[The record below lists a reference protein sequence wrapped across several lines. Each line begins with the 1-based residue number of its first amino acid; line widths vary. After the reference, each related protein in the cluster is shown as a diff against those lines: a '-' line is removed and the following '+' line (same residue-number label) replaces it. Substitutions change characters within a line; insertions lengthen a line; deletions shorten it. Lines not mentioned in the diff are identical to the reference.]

1 MSNDIGSGYSFAQL
15 REDLKNEELPALSQ
29 AGLLSED
36 TIDYLHRYRRHYEP
50 EDDSEP
56 YYARNTEHWEEVV
69 VPEVSKNLR
78 KAVRNGNQS
87 VVKHAIGLAD
97 SGRGAEMDFV
107 DYEKHRALIREPGL
121 VELMFA
127 GMGGGKTMTAA
138 RQAELWMMLYPNGD
152 VFTNIRSWAEIHP
165 RVEYVRNF
173 PELDRAAKENSE
185 KHILFVGDEMGID
198 GNAYGGNEA
207 MEQVMHEFTRL
218 MRKEPFNLRM
228 ILISQR
234 PTDIHPTLRNDEI
247 AVYAMKEGSTK
258 KEKQKQIV
266 IYDETTDKSCTEVD
280 EDSVRCSLDGI
291 GIPDVAPDTNDK
303 ASWDW
308 GSKEKWAELGYY
320 ELEDGGSG
328 GGKEA
333 RPCEGVKDDGESCG
347 SLTKHESGFCRH
359 HRDQAGG

>member
-1 MSNDIGSGYSFAQL
+1 MSDIGSGYSYARL

-36 TIDYLHRYRRHYEP
+36 TIDYLHRYKRHYEP

-87 VVKHAIGLAD
+87 VVEHAIGLAD
-97 SGRGAEMDFV
+97 SGQGAEMDFV
-107 DYEKHRALIREPGL
+107 DYEKHRSLLREPGL
-121 VELMFA
+121 VELMYA

-138 RQAELWMMLYPNGD
+138 RQAELWMMLYPNGK
-152 VFTNIRSWAEIHP
+152 VLSNIRSWAEKHE
-165 RVEYVRNF
+165 RVDYVRSF
-173 PELDRAAKENSE
+173 PELVRAAEE
-185 KHILFVGDEMGID
+185 DPEQHVFYVGDEMGIT

-218 MRKEPFNLRM
+218 MRKEPLKLRM

-234 PTDIHPTLRNDEI
+234 PKDIHPTLRNDQI
-247 AVYAMKEGSTK
+247 SVFAIKEGSSK
-258 KEKQKQIV
+258 KEKQKNMTV
-266 IYDETTDKSCTEVD
+266 YNSLKGDDPD
-280 EDSVRCSLDGI
+280 EDSEIGSLGGI
-291 GIPDVAPDTNDK
+291 GMPNVPPDTNDQ
-303 ASWDW
+303 ARWDW
-308 GSKEKWAELGYY
+308 GSREDWAELGYY

-328 GGKEA
+328 GGSEA
-333 RPCEGVKDDGESCG
+333 RPYQGVKDDGESCG
-347 SLTKHESGFCRH
+347 SVTKHESGFCRY